1 MFRKTVLTLV
11 SMIVAAPLAVADI
24 TTADT
29 NPDGIWRLT
38 SGRVTVKVVHCG
50 ANICANIVALASPN
64 YPDGTPLLDALN
76 PNTALRKRPVLGL
89 PVISGMTKIGPNTY
103 KGYIYNADDGGSYRA
118 TATLTDTTMKLK
130 GCWIVFCRDNDFVRI
145 K

>member
-1 MFRKTVLTLV
+1 MFRKTILTLAAV
-11 SMIVAAPLAVADI
+11 LVAAPIALAEV
-24 TTADT
+24 
-29 NPDGIWRLT
+29 NPEGIWRLT
-38 SGRVTVKVVHCG
+38 NGSVTVKVARCG

-76 PNTALRKRPVLGL
+76 PNKALRKRPVMGL
-89 PVISGMTKIGPNTY
+89 PVISGMAKAGVNTY

-118 TATLTDTTMKLK
+118 TATLTDKTMKLK
-130 GCWIVFCRDNDFVRI
+130 GCWLVFCRDNDFVRL

>member
-1 MFRKTVLTLV
+1 MFRKTILTIA
-11 SMIVAAPLAVADI
+11 SITVAAPLAMADV
-24 TTADT
+24 

-50 ANICANIVALASPN
+50 ANICANIVALSSPN

-76 PNTALRKRPVLGL
+76 PNKALRKRPVLGL
-89 PVISGMTKIGPNTY
+89 PVISGMVQSGPNTY

-130 GCWIVFCRDNDFVRI
+130 GCWIVFCRDNDFVRL